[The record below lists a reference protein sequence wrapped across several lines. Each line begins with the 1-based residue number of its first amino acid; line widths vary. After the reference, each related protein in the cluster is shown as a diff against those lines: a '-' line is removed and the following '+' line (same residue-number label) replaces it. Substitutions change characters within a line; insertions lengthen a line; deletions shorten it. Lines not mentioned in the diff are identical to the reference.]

1 MLRAAESPVIAATFA
16 ALLRS
21 VFLEECSAGSQPRP
35 TPLFTVNSRKHSGTK
50 GLVDAP
56 SAGARSCRSLVCT

>member
-1 MLRAAESPVIAATFA
+1 MLRAAESAVTAATFA

-21 VFLEECSAGSQPRP
+21 VFLEECFAGRETRP
-35 TPLFTVNSRKHSGTK
+35 TLLPGINSRKHSGTK
-50 GLVDAP
+50 SLVDAP